1 MGALPKRLVVEVGGP
16 ERYKAAMISVDEH
29 PLLEAKVFVSRFPET
44 LGNLPTPSTVL
55 AYYDL
60 EAEAPLSPD
69 DVTKKSVRDC
79 LRHGGYK
86 PTGRGKPASEYLIKA
101 VEKEWLSPQK
111 GINLAVDL
119 CNVVSLHSG
128 LPISVVDAALAKEP
142 LRLGLAEPK
151 TSYVFNPSGQEI
163 DIGGLVSLFD
173 EAGPCG
179 GPVKDSQRTKT
190 SEATRE
196 TISVIWGCQ
205 ALSER
210 TDAALR
216 WYRELLT
223 NAGVET
229 ELLHP

>member
-1 MGALPKRLVVEVGGP
+1 MVEVRESG
-16 ERYKAAMISVDEH
+16 RYKAPMIRVDEH
-29 PLLEAKVFVSRFPET
+29 PLLEPKVFSSRFPKA
-44 LGNLPTPSTVL
+44 LADLPTPSTIL

-69 DVTKKSVRDC
+69 EATKKSVRDC

-101 VEKEWLSPQK
+101 VEKEWLSPEK

-163 DIGGLVSLFD
+163 DIGNLVSLFD

-190 SEATRE
+190 SDGTTE

-205 ALSER
+205 TLSER
-210 TDAALR
+210 TDEALR
-216 WYRELLT
+216 WYRELLAS
-223 NAGVET
+223 AGVET
-229 ELLHP
+229 QLLHS